1 MTFSFSCFGC
11 GTSFGIFSWI
21 GAGSDGF
28 FTTGSFF
35 AGLALGCSSCFLGAG
50 VGAGVGFS
58 VGLGVVVVGFGAG
71 FSVGLGVVVVV
82 VVVGFGAGFSVG
94 LGVVVVVVGFGVVVV
109 GFGVVVVVVV
119 TRGGKR
125 SEFMS

>member
-28 FTTGSFF
+28 FTTGSLDGFF

-58 VGLGVVVVGFGAG
+58 VGLGVVVVGLAAG
-71 FSVGLGVVVVV
+71 FSVGLGVVV

-125 SEFMS
+125 